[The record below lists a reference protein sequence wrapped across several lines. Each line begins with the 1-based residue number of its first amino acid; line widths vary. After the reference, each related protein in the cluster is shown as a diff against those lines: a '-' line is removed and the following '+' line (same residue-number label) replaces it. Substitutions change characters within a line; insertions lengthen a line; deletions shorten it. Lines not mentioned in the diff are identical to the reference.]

1 MDKTIINHVIDGIS
15 GIFQPIINLLSAA
28 GLLKGTLAIL
38 TAADVLSASS
48 ETYLVLNAMAD
59 SLHTASIIREYRGDV
74 VIDTPLHC
82 NLGKNIFLGSHV
94 IINMNCTFADDR
106 EITIGDRVLIASNI
120 QIYTASHPVLP
131 QERLIPEGTQE
142 QALSSEH
149 SRRLLRFRIMSGSA
163 ADVSSFRE

>member
-59 SLHTASIIREYRGDV
+59 SLHTASIIREYRGMLPLIHRCI
-74 VIDTPLHC
+74 VILER
-82 NLGKNIFLGSHV
+82 IF
-94 IINMNCTFADDR
+94 F
-106 EITIGDRVLIASNI
+106 
-120 QIYTASHPVLP
+120 
-131 QERLIPEGTQE
+131 
-142 QALSSEH
+142 
-149 SRRLLRFRIMSGSA
+149 SA
-163 ADVSSFRE
+163 AM